1 MYKLIEEPMAKLKS
15 HDWRVQQQDF
25 FKNHLVKEVE
35 FVQDQRVFDFFSKQD
50 IILGIGHVDYFKK
63 KLNIINN
70 KKKCN
75 HCLVVINEKTLDL
88 DLIKILESIK
98 NPSSNDEIMSNSLDS
113 LKSKV
118 AGLIAPGGLPSNLKY
133 EKDDNVNPVC
143 RVTYPALQKDKVIE
157 DLLACS

>member
-1 MYKLIEEPMAKLKS
+1 MAKPKS

-50 IILGIGHVDYFKK
+50 VIFGIGHVDYFKK

-75 HCLVVINEKTLDL
+75 HCLVVINKKTLDL
-88 DLIKILESIK
+88 NLIKILDSIK
-98 NPSSNDEIMSNSLDS
+98 NFKKICISINKFILYTESHKSNIIEDYDKAILD
-113 LKSKV
+113 
-118 AGLIAPGGLPSNLKY
+118 LIKKTFVNKKIKHFFVKNLKGINFNFASPTTQFFI
-133 EKDDNVNPVC
+133 K
-143 RVTYPALQKDKVIE
+143 
-157 DLLACS
+157 